1 MTPPNTSGGYI
12 QIPNSRPIAKFYQS
26 SILGLPRHQ
35 KSLKILKI
43 RNGGGERVRT
53 DDLRLAKPALSQL
66 SYTPFA
72 KRKANQ
78 QVSLTALEE
87 ANKNPLAKTNHLSSD
102 VVGLGR
108 FELPTSRL
116 SGVRSNQLSYRPI
129 GPEIGNKSSEGM
141 RRRRCHFGFL
151 MNPFAKFYRV
161 PNLFYAASLPHPND
175 LLGS

>member
-1 MTPPNTSGGYI
+1 MELFVLST
-12 QIPNSRPIAKFYQS
+12 
-26 SILGLPRHQ
+26 
-35 KSLKILKI
+35 KSYTCNQTTDNRTIDYHCHTNHPQLHAVPTIMLT
-43 RNGGGERVRT
+43 GGGERART

-87 ANKNPLAKTNHLSSD
+87 ANENPLAKTNHLSSD

-116 SGVRSNQLSYRPI
+116 SGVRSNQLSYRPLRA
-129 GPEIGNKSSEGM
+129 GAWKQVKGCEDGDAE
-141 RRRRCHFGFL
+141 
-151 MNPFAKFYRV
+151 
-161 PNLFYAASLPHPND
+161 
-175 LLGS
+175 

>member
-1 MTPPNTSGGYI
+1 MLFCTVLNIYSHSAARSPQHKRAERSHLILARPFTISNNPDDAPTKYRSHT
-12 QIPNSRPIAKFYQS
+12 QIPNFINHPSLAY
-26 SILGLPRHQ
+26 PRHHE
-35 KSLKILKI
+35 SLRKLKI
-43 RNGGGERVRT
+43 RTGGGERVRT

-116 SGVRSNQLSYRPI
+116 SGVRSNPVSYT
-129 GPEIGNKSSEGM
+129 
-141 RRRRCHFGFL
+141 HL
-151 MNPFAKFYRV
+151 T
-161 PNLFYAASLPHPND
+161 LPTKA
-175 LLGS
+175 

>member
-35 KSLKILKI
+35 ESLKILKI

-72 KRKANQ
+72 KRNANQ
-78 QVSLTALEE
+78 QASLTALKE
-87 ANKNPLAKTNHLSSD
+87 ANENPLAKTNHLSSD

-116 SGVRSNQLSYRPI
+116 SGVRSNQLSYRPHRARDWQQV
-129 GPEIGNKSSEGM
+129 K
-141 RRRRCHFGFL
+141 
-151 MNPFAKFYRV
+151 
-161 PNLFYAASLPHPND
+161 
-175 LLGS
+175 